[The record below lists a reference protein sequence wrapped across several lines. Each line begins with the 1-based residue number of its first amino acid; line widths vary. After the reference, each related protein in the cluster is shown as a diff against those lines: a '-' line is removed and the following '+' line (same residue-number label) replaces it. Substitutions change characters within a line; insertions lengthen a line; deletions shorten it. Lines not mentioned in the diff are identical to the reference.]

1 MELKNYLIGKIDIL
15 KKKNDILN
23 NFIELKGN
31 IDLLNKAISNYEF
44 EKMNVDDLKNVL
56 SFIYPNEDITN
67 KVNKIMEAISVIRL
81 FNDDNIPQVEAAKDY
96 FEKLKQILLSA
107 SRTLEMKIYKLNLDS
122 NNKLD
127 DYYEYLSL
135 INDGKIVRHLN
146 KDELNR
152 FFIFLTLDLQGN
164 QVKESAVSTIT
175 KSLPI
180 EFSTLVNYS
189 LLADLGYINL
199 FSKK

>member
-67 KVNKIMEAISVIRL
+67 KVNKIMEAISIIRL
-81 FNDDNIPQVEAAKDY
+81 FNDDNIPQVEA
-96 FEKLKQILLSA
+96 S
-107 SRTLEMKIYKLNLDS
+107 
-122 NNKLD
+122 
-127 DYYEYLSL
+127 
-135 INDGKIVRHLN
+135 
-146 KDELNR
+146 
-152 FFIFLTLDLQGN
+152 
-164 QVKESAVSTIT
+164 
-175 KSLPI
+175 
-180 EFSTLVNYS
+180 
-189 LLADLGYINL
+189 
-199 FSKK
+199 

>member
-67 KVNKIMEAISVIRL
+67 KVNKIMEAISIIRL

-96 FEKLKQILLSA
+96 LKELNQILLSA

-127 DYYEYLSL
+127 DYYKYLSL
-135 INDGKIVRHLN
+135 INDGEIVRHLN
-146 KDELNR
+146 NDELNR
-152 FFIFLTLDLQGN
+152 FFYIF
-164 QVKESAVSTIT
+164 K
-175 KSLPI
+175 
-180 EFSTLVNYS
+180 
-189 LLADLGYINL
+189 
-199 FSKK
+199 

>member
-1 MELKNYLIGKIDIL
+1 
-15 KKKNDILN
+15 
-23 NFIELKGN
+23 
-31 IDLLNKAISNYEF
+31 
-44 EKMNVDDLKNVL
+44 MNVDDLKNVL

-81 FNDDNIPQVEAAKDY
+81 FNDDNIPQVETAKDY
-96 FEKLKQILLSA
+96 LKELNQILLSA

-152 FFIFLTLDLQGN
+152 FLYF
-164 QVKESAVSTIT
+164 
-175 KSLPI
+175 
-180 EFSTLVNYS
+180 
-189 LLADLGYINL
+189 
-199 FSKK
+199 

>member
-1 MELKNYLIGKIDIL
+1 
-15 KKKNDILN
+15 
-23 NFIELKGN
+23 
-31 IDLLNKAISNYEF
+31 
-44 EKMNVDDLKNVL
+44 MNVDDLKNVL

-67 KVNKIMEAISVIRL
+67 KVNKIMEAISIIRL

-96 FEKLKQILLSA
+96 LKELNQILLSA

-152 FFIFLTLDLQGN
+152 FFIFLNNTSLDES
-164 QVKESAVSTIT
+164 VKC
-175 KSLPI
+175 
-180 EFSTLVNYS
+180 
-189 LLADLGYINL
+189 
-199 FSKK
+199 